1 MRLRGKVTKRWG
13 GSVLGLALVWGAQP
27 AFAKMTQLKQPLNS
41 AFTPIAFISPSNF
54 VAQMLGD
61 TEKKKLIETFCA
73 EVNAQFRRY
82 QWSDDACGQIPWKT
96 GLKTRG
102 GHPLIYAEF
111 GTGPETTLL
120 LGGVHPDELTPV
132 PITFRVARHL
142 FEHPEAL
149 KNDVHVI
156 IAPLVNP
163 DGFIKQVPTR
173 TNGSGVDLNRN
184 FFTFDWYNKA
194 KKLWQ
199 DRREGSPAH
208 FPGYFPNSEVETI
221 FQIQMIDDFHPD
233 KILSVHAPLGFLDY
247 DGPGDGMVSTKL
259 SPTEQR
265 ARRLVTS
272 ISEKSQ
278 NYKVVDYTFFPG
290 SLGNYAG
297 NERHIPTVT
306 LEFEKTDP
314 KVVDTYWKQFLPGIM
329 QSINYPFSHTAEP
342 PAGNASPFSSAYL
355 PRKKRAI

>member
-1 MRLRGKVTKRWG
+1 VG
-13 GSVLGLALVWGAQP
+13 GAPSAI
-27 AFAKMTQLKQPLNS
+27 AKMALLKQPLSS
-41 AFTPIAFISPSNF
+41 AFTPISLVSPTSF
-54 VAQMLGD
+54 AAQWLGES
-61 TEKKKLIETFCA
+61 EKKRMIETFCA
-73 EVNAQFRRY
+73 NVVTQFKRY
-82 QWSDDACGQIPWKT
+82 KWSDDACGKVNWKT
-96 GLKTRG
+96 AMKSQD
-102 GHPLIYAEF
+102 GHPLIFAEF

-132 PITFRVARHL
+132 PIAFRVARYL
-142 FEHPEAL
+142 FEHPDAL
-149 KNDVHVI
+149 QSDSHVI

-163 DGFIKQVPTR
+163 DGFIRKVPTR
-173 TNGSGVDLNRN
+173 TNANGVDLNRN

-221 FQIQMIDDFHPD
+221 FQIQMIDEFHPD
-233 KILSVHAPLGFLDY
+233 KILSIHAPLGFLDY
-247 DGPGDGMVSTKL
+247 DGPGDGQPQGKMSAT
-259 SPTEQR
+259 QMR
-265 ARRLVTS
+265 ARRLVTT

-290 SLGNYAG
+290 SLGYYAG

-314 KVVDTYWKQFLPGIM
+314 KVVDLYWKQFLPGIM
-329 QSINYPFSHTAEP
+329 QSIHYPFTHTTEP
-342 PAGNASPFSSAYL
+342 PGGGNETPFSTVYL
-355 PRKKRAI
+355 PAPKRTI